1 LTVHKE
7 RSNHEKHQRQQHQW
21 FVLVFH
27 PKVFCMWI
35 NNLYAKEEKRWPE
48 NFSYFIQIMFYF
60 NHFTSISETFSI
72 ELVNILWLVH

>member
-1 LTVHKE
+1 
-7 RSNHEKHQRQQHQW
+7 
-21 FVLVFH
+21 
-27 PKVFCMWI
+27 MWI

-60 NHFTSISETFSI
+60 NHFTSISETFST